1 MSESKHTPGPWKWWT
16 THEGSH
22 RINPEE
28 GGLVIASCD
37 TRNPFSYEQEANA
50 RLIAAAPDLLEALK
64 DLLDTSV
71 WADAEGNVTIRLS
84 GEPAVKRAI
93 AAIAKAEG
101 RDA

>member
-1 MSESKHTPGPWKWWT
+1 MSKHTPGPWKWWT

-50 RLIAAAPDLLEALK
+50 RLIAAAPDLLKACK
-64 DLLDTSV
+64 ALLDV
-71 WADAEGNVTIRLS
+71 YGELHALYDIGDCDASDAARI
-84 GEPAVKRAI
+84 
-93 AAIAKAEG
+93 AIAKAEG
-101 RDA
+101 K

>member
-1 MSESKHTPGPWKWWT
+1 VSKHTPGPWKWWT

-50 RLIAAAPDLLEALK
+50 RLIAAAPDLLAACIRGRQKLATYRGVFAGDRELEH
-64 DLLDTSV
+64 LLVAWD
-71 WADAEGNVTIRLS
+71 
-84 GEPAVKRAI
+84 
-93 AAIAKAEG
+93 AAIAKAEE
-101 RDA
+101 AE